1 MRGDNET
8 ALADDAT
15 RSNSHATAA
24 GLSTAAATATAA
36 ATTTTTIT
44 TATATAV
51 GAPTLVGPR
60 ITAPTWIR
68 HTNNGRAF
76 YRRRGDDGSCTLT
89 EPGGGVGLC
98 GEGWG

>member
-44 TATATAV
+44 TATTTAV
-51 GAPTLVGPR
+51 GAPTLVGAR

-76 YRRRGDDGSCTLT
+76 YRRRGDDGSCTLM

>member
-51 GAPTLVGPR
+51 GAPTLVGPQ

>member
-44 TATATAV
+44 TATTTAV
-51 GAPTLVGPR
+51 GATTLVGPR

-76 YRRRGDDGSCTLT
+76 YRRRGDDGSCTLM